1 MPNHVDFAK
10 LRNTELAGLG
20 IGLLVCTAVSLAP
33 ALGDL
38 PLVGVE
44 VIRIAFRLGVFVAD
58 ISQNLEQLDEEG
70 NFDSWAYVVY
80 GVTPENAQR
89 ELDEMYSRQVRLAH
103 RARRV
108 LEKRKLTNH
117 SLPRKRLRSS

>member
-1 MPNHVDFAK
+1 MPNHVDFANF
-10 LRNTELAGLG
+10 RNTKLAGLS

-38 PLVGVE
+38 PLVGAE
-44 VIRIAFRLGVFVAD
+44 VIRISFRLGVFVAD
-58 ISQNLEQLDEEG
+58 TSQNLEQLDEEG

-89 ELDEMYSRQVRLAH
+89 ELDEMYSGKVR
-103 RARRV
+103 
-108 LEKRKLTNH
+108 
-117 SLPRKRLRSS
+117 SIG